1 MLIEKKASGQSLI
14 QELRRQGIPVVAYT
28 PDRDKQSRA
37 YSVQS
42 IFESDCVWAPKK
54 PFADLVIDQCAAF
67 PTGAHDDLVDCTVQ
81 ALIRF
86 RQSGRLSLDTDP
98 FDEPKPKE
106 PRKRD
111 FSYYA

>member
-1 MLIEKKASGQSLI
+1 
-14 QELRRQGIPVVAYT
+14 VAYT
-28 PDRDKQSRA
+28 PDKDKVARA

-42 IFESDCVWAPKK
+42 IFESGAVWAPKGK
-54 PFADLVIDQCAAF
+54 SYADMVIDQCAAF
-67 PTGAHDDLVDCTVQ
+67 PTGSHDDLVDCVVQ

-98 FDEPKPKE
+98 FEEAAPKAPK
-106 PRKRD
+106 KKN